1 MFKKLNAWLYSA
13 DRSGPSGDGNQT
25 CGVVIHREFL
35 FGGEHVSL
43 FSWVSM
49 CYTLTLIRCGELK
62 RLNKVPRIVIR
73 KNYQRGAVIQK
84 AS

>member
-1 MFKKLNAWLYSA
+1 MPGYTVQIDLGQS
-13 DRSGPSGDGNQT
+13 DDGNQT
-25 CGVVIHREFL
+25 CGVMIHRELL
-35 FGGEHVSL
+35 FGGEQVSL

-49 CYTLTLIRCGELK
+49 CYTHIRCGELK